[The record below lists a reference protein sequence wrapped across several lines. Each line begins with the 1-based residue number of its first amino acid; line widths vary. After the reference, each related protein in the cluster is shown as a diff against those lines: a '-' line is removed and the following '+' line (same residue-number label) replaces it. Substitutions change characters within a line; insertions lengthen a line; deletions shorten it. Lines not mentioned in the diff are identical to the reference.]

1 MKGKR
6 KAAASP
12 NMALTDVLE
21 DAHNMVEVLVQS
33 GNAAEDKERDGLSDN
48 FENREGEGEGE
59 EEEDEGDDDDN
70 EDEEEKG
77 EEERPKLD
85 EGFFEIEAIRRKR
98 VRKGQLQYLIKWRGW
113 PETANTWEPLENLQ
127 SCSDVID
134 AFEDSLR
141 SGKSSRKRKR
151 KYGGPHN
158 QLKKKLSHSSVGYS
172 MTGIEV
178 NVVDKPLFSASLK
191 NLSLANR
198 AAGSGHEG
206 EKNEDISNAKLKTVK
221 KADENGYTN
230 VSRQTF
236 DKKED
241 NEYDPKLSEL
251 RGTHTTN
258 DVNADMLAIHFHD
271 DNASRGDVPTNVLP
285 RVDYVDSNQNSR
297 RTGAKRRKSGSVK
310 RFKKDLDMCESLC
323 FQSSPFF
330 LQPSPL
336 NISVGATAQLGIENG
351 TLAGTNS
358 SYKPVDENS
367 ITISKILKPIG
378 FSASVM
384 DNVQDVLVN
393 FVALRSDGKEV
404 IVDNRFLK
412 DNNPLLLI
420 DFYEQHLKYS
430 T

>member
-12 NMALTDVLE
+12 NMALNNAFE
-21 DAHNMVEVLVQS
+21 DGHNMVEVFVQG
-33 GNAAEDKERDGLSDN
+33 GNAADEKERDGVDDN
-48 FENREGEGEGE
+48 EENRKECEGED
-59 EEEDEGDDDDN
+59 EDEDEDVDEN
-70 EDEEEKG
+70 EDEEEKD

-134 AFEDSLR
+134 LFEESLR

-158 QLKKKLSHSSVGYS
+158 QPRKKLSRSSAGYS
-172 MTGIEV
+172 IT
-178 NVVDKPLFSASLK
+178 
-191 NLSLANR
+191 
-198 AAGSGHEG
+198 GHEG
-206 EKNEDISNAKLKTVK
+206 ENNGDVSNAKTVK

-230 VSRQTF
+230 GSKQTF
-236 DKKED
+236 AMKED

-251 RGTHTTN
+251 RGTISTN
-258 DVNADMLAIHFHD
+258 DVNADKLAIHFQD
-271 DNASRGDVPTNVLP
+271 DNASRGGGSTNGLHK
-285 RVDYVDSNQNSR
+285 VDYADSIQNSR

-323 FQSSPFF
+323 LQSSPFF
-330 LQPSPL
+330 LKPSPL
-336 NISVGATAQLGIENG
+336 NVSVGSGGATAQLGIENG
-351 TLAGTNS
+351 TLVGTNS
-358 SYKPVDENS
+358 SHKPVGVNS
-367 ITISKILKPIG
+367 TTITKILKPIG

-384 DNVQDVLVN
+384 DNVQDVLVT

-404 IVDNRFLK
+404 VVDNRFLK
-412 DNNPLLLI
+412 ANNPLLLI
-420 DFYEQHLKYS
+420 DFYEQHLKYIA
-430 T
+430 